1 VVSAVRVSLRA
12 DPRAP
17 SLTRTPM
24 LATLIAA
31 GALLLAS
38 GRDWGLALLAAGM
51 FPPLVFVNYVKAKD
65 DAARD

>member
-1 VVSAVRVSLRA
+1 
-12 DPRAP
+12 
-17 SLTRTPM
+17 M